1 MKHFIDAE
9 FMEDG
14 RTIDL
19 LSLAIVAEDGRE
31 LYAINT
37 EADTSKAND
46 FVRDMVLPH
55 LRDEIS
61 APESGKLIKM
71 AGPHLLIA
79 SQVLDFIGDRNTP
92 GFEKPEF
99 WGYYSAYDWVVF
111 CQLFGR
117 MVDLPKGWPMFCND
131 IKQWCKAVGDP
142 QLPVQARDKE
152 HHALLDA
159 RWNKVAYEFLRKHE
173 AKIFGQ

>member
-14 RTIDL
+14 RRIDL

-31 LYAINT
+31 LYAVNT
-37 EADTSKAND
+37 DADTGKAND
-46 FVRDMVLPH
+46 FVREMVLPH
-55 LRDEIS
+55 LRDEIVPTTGRLINLS
-61 APESGKLIKM
+61 APRR
-71 AGPHLLIA
+71 LIA
-79 SQVLDFIGDRNTP
+79 SQVLDFIGDRDSTNWK
-92 GFEKPEF
+92 KPEF
-99 WGYYSAYDWVVF
+99 WGYYSSYDWVVF

-142 QLPVQARDKE
+142 QLPVQDKNKE

-159 RWNKVAYEFLRKHE
+159 RWNKVAYEFLLKHQ
-173 AKIFGQ
+173 AAIIGR